1 MKPLD
6 ITEMPIIRR
15 TTPISLASQIQPT
28 IPVNMHNNDI
38 KYKTTQEIIIF
49 DPRMYMDVDINTNNK
64 VQVQRVIVEA
74 PISPTD
80 ENYNLRYQ
88 TIIEIIKEYS
98 FADWDIGLKNYK
110 GKLCQ
115 MK

>member
-6 ITEMPIIRR
+6 IEEMPIIRR
-15 TTPISLASQIQPT
+15 TIPTILSSQIQSITPMN
-28 IPVNMHNNDI
+28 VDNNDI

-49 DPRMYMDVDINTNNK
+49 DPRMCMDVDINTNNK
-64 VQVQRVIVEA
+64 VQIRRVIVEA

>member
-6 ITEMPIIRR
+6 IVEMPIIRR
-15 TTPISLASQIQPT
+15 TIPTIMASQIQSI
-28 IPVNMHNNDI
+28 IPINVDNNDI

-49 DPRMYMDVDINTNNK
+49 DPRMYIDVDININNK
-64 VQVQRVIVEA
+64 VQIQRVIVEA
-74 PISPTD
+74 LISPTD

-110 GKLCQ
+110 RKVCQ